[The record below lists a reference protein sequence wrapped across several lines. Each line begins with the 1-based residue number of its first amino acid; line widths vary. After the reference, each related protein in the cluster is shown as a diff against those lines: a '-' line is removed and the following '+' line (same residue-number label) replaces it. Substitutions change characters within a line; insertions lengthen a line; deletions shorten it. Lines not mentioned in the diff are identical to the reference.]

1 MLESIWRKGNPPIT
15 VGGNVSWCRHC
26 GKQNGD
32 FSNKTKQNKTKHLNI
47 ELPYDPA
54 IPFLGIFPDK
64 TIIQKDTCIPMLIA
78 ALLTISKT
86 WKQPKCPSTEEEM
99 KMWYTYTM
107 E

>member
-1 MLESIWRKGNPPIT
+1 MTNAGEHMEKRKSSYNCWWECKLVQALWKTEWR
-15 VGGNVSWCRHC
+15 
-26 GKQNGD
+26 
-32 FSNKTKQNKTKHLNI
+32 FLKQNKTKHLNI